1 MRQIYTVQIR
11 SLAYVDVLLNPE
23 NGNTT
28 MMNSHT
34 VGKSVGVCIPKIPG
48 FYKGFPIDNELLRIN
63 FHKTFICKSGLICLS
78 VCHSLICLS

>member
-1 MRQIYTVQIR
+1 MQQIYTVQIR

-34 VGKSVGVCIPKIPG
+34 VGKSVGV
-48 FYKGFPIDNELLRIN
+48 
-63 FHKTFICKSGLICLS
+63 SGLICLS
-78 VCHSLICLS
+78 VCHSLSVYLDFNIR